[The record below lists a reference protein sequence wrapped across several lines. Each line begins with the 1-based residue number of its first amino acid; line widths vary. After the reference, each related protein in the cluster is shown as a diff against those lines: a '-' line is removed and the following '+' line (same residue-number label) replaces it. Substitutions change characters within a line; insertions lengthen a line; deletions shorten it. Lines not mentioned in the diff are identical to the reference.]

1 MISKG
6 SDRKEFGKRMR
17 ENCATK
23 EDLKAKALVE
33 IAWQLDRIAGALEN
47 DKRRG

>member
-1 MISKG
+1 MGTKDSA
-6 SDRKEFGKRMR
+6 RKEFGKRLR
-17 ENCATK
+17 ENCARK

-47 DKRRG
+47 SKGKG